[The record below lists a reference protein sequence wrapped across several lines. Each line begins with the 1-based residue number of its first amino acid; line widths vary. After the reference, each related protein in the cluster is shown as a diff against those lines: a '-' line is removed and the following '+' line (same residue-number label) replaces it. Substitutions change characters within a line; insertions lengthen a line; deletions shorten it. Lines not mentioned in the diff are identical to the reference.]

1 MYKQKGLTMVSWMVV
16 LSFVGIVAVSALNII
31 PSYLSFFS
39 ARSIL
44 NGLQTDSA
52 IRGKTP
58 KDVRRLIIKRFGINN
73 LHKIDLKKSLT
84 FKSQGVSGN
93 GAFTV
98 IMHYE
103 DRGKIIGNLYF
114 VTVFDHEV
122 ELVP

>member
-16 LSFVGIVAVSALNII
+16 LSFVGIIAVSALNII
-31 PSYLSFFS
+31 PSYLNFFS

-52 IRGKTP
+52 IKGKTP
-58 KDVRRLIIKRFGINN
+58 KDIKRLISKRFGINN
-73 LHKIDLKKSLT
+73 LHKIDVNKALT
-84 FKSQGVSGN
+84 FKSQGASAR
-93 GAFTV
+93 GAFKV
-98 IMHYE
+98 LMHYE
-103 DRGKIIGNLYF
+103 DRGRIVGNLYF